1 MFNAGFWIYPSID
14 GTISAGMDGG
24 AGFSSINSRN
34 PQRGYFQ
41 ICGYADLP
49 ALQPSPPKNTVNNWC
64 VLDFFGTMAA
74 SMACIAIGPIPY
86 SPKPILLM
94 LSHHS
99 LHDMFSRESLVT
111 VAGWG
116 VDRTYSD
123 GLKLCSKANLKVM
136 TAFCRCEGTRVQMQ

>member
-1 MFNAGFWIYPSID
+1 MFNAGFWVYPSID

-49 ALQPSPPKNTVNNWC
+49 ALQPSPPKNTVNNLC

-86 SPKPILLM
+86 IVRNLFCSCWAII
-94 LSHHS
+94 HY
-99 LHDMFSRESLVT
+99 MFSRESLVT

>member
-1 MFNAGFWIYPSID
+1 MLVFEFILLLMEQFQPEWMVVRGF
-14 GTISAGMDGG
+14 
-24 AGFSSINSRN
+24 
-34 PQRGYFQ
+34 PQSTVGILNMRGYFH
-41 ICGYADLP
+41 ICLYADLP

-86 SPKPILLM
+86 IVRNPFCSCWAII
-94 LSHHS
+94 HY
-99 LHDMFSRESLVT
+99 MFSRESLVT

-123 GLKLCSKANLKVM
+123 GLKFCSKANLKVM